1 MAGLTTEGFIAKTL
15 EEIRASMIARMQ
27 AKLGD
32 DIDATNAPLVGVVI
46 GVVAGEIAEAWDAAE
61 EIYAAWD
68 PDAAT
73 GAALRALAALSGTL
87 PEGPVSSSVEL
98 TLTGVPTTVVAS
110 GSRAALAAGDLF
122 ETLAEATLVA
132 LVARANS
139 TAYALGDR
147 RTHGGNAYQASAA
160 GTSAGS
166 GGPSATD
173 PLDLVGELDGT
184 VRWRYLGE
192 GTAAVDVEAAAVE
205 TGPLT
210 AASGTITEIDTAV
223 AGWDGVINLLD
234 ADIGRNDETDE
245 DLRTRRE
252 LELAAAGSSPV
263 PAIRAAILKLDGV
276 VAATVFYN
284 PTDSTDA
291 DGVPPHAIEVLVR
304 APETAEMDQAIW
316 DALYANVAAGIETHG
331 DEVGT
336 VTDSEGI
343 DQTYRFSRPDEIPI
357 YVVMTV
363 TKDPDEYP
371 SDGTAQIKD
380 AIVAFGDAQATG
392 KNAVAAAI
400 GAQAFQVAGV
410 LDTPTVFIGTAPA
423 PGTSATVAISLRE
436 IAVFDSSFI
445 TVTPADGTP

>member
-1 MAGLTTEGFIAKTL
+1 MAGLTPEGFIPKTL
-15 EEIRASMIARMQ
+15 EELRADLVARMQ

-32 DIDATNAPLVGVVI
+32 DIDATNAPLIGVVI
-46 GVVAGEIAEAWDAAE
+46 GVVAGELAECWEAAE

-73 GAALRALAALSGTL
+73 GASLRALAALSGTL
-87 PEGPVSSSVEL
+87 PDGPLSSSAEL
-98 TLTGVPTTVVAS
+98 TLTGTAGTVVAS
-110 GSRAALAAGDLF
+110 GSRAALDAGDLF
-122 ETLAEATLVA
+122 ETLADATLVA
-132 LVARANS
+132 LAARANS
-139 TAYALGDR
+139 TAYALGVR
-147 RTHGGNAYQASAA
+147 RTHGGNAYQVSAA

-166 GGPSATD
+166 GGPSATN

-184 VRWRYLGE
+184 VRWRFLGE
-192 GTAAVDVEAAAVE
+192 GVAAVDVEAAAVE

-210 AASGTITEIDTAV
+210 AAAGTITVIDTAV
-223 AGWDGVINLLD
+223 GGWDGVINFAD
-234 ADIGRNDETDE
+234 ADVGRNDETDE

-276 VAATVFYN
+276 IAATVFYN
-284 PTDSTDA
+284 PTDTTDA
-291 DGVPPHAIEVLVR
+291 DGVPPHAVEVLVR

-316 DALYANVAAGIETHG
+316 NALHANIAAGIYTHG

-336 VTDSEGI
+336 VADSEGV

-363 TKDPDEYP
+363 TKNPLEYP
-371 SDGTAQIKD
+371 SDGDVQIED
-380 AIVAFGDAQATG
+380 AILAFGDAQATG

-423 PGTSATVAISLRE
+423 PGTSATVAISTRQ
-436 IAVFDSSFI
+436 IAVFDSANI
-445 TVTPADGTP
+445 TVTSSDGTP